1 MEELDDI
8 FSDFKEDTPKP
19 KPKSKPRKESPFFI
33 SVGEELPPGIYY
45 QPPPKKSGDDWIEP
59 PPLWLC
65 EEFGVVARSR
75 DSDSGNHG
83 RVLEWVDVDRVR
95 HELVITLDMLTG
107 DGVEVRKLLMNGGLR
122 VSTKKAAK
130 ELLMQY
136 ILETNPSKVARS
148 VFAIGWQSGGAYV
161 LPTQTFGG

>member
-1 MEELDDI
+1 MELDDALA
-8 FSDFKEDTPKP
+8 DFKYDKP
-19 KPKSKPRKESPFFI
+19 PPKSKPRKESPFFL
-33 SVGEELPPGIYY
+33 SVGGDLLAGVYY
-45 QPPPKKSGDDWIEP
+45 QPPPKKAGEEWIEP
-59 PPLWLC
+59 PPLWIC
-65 EEFGVVARSR
+65 EELDVVARSR

-83 RVLEWVDVDRVR
+83 RVLEWKDADNMR
-95 HELVITLDMLTG
+95 HELVVTLDMLTG

-130 ELLMQY
+130 EQLLAY
-136 ILETNPSKVARS
+136 ILDTNPNKVARS